1 MRFAASLAIKLKNS
15 IMSLLG
21 SKTTS
26 DYIDYDRAGAVANK
40 LIKENR
46 KPILGLY
53 IIVSINT
60 GLRISDVL
68 SLKWK
73 DLEGDY
79 IKLKEKK
86 TGKFREI
93 QINDSI
99 KNAVS
104 KFEANS
110 GYIFLSQKGSVY
122 SRQQINKLLKQ
133 VFSRQA
139 KTLNVSSHSLRKSFG
154 RRVYENNG
162 ESEKSLMYLSELF
175 NHTSPAITRQYL
187 GIRQEELNDIY
198 LNL

>member
-1 MRFAASLAIKLKNS
+1 
-15 IMSLLG
+15 MSLIG

-26 DYIDYDRAGAVANK
+26 DYIDFDRATAVGFK
-40 LIKENR
+40 LIKENK
-46 KPILGLY
+46 KPIFGLY

-68 SLKWK
+68 NLKWT
-73 DLEGDY
+73 DLEGDCL
-79 IKLKEKK
+79 KLNEKK
-86 TGKFREI
+86 TGKYRTI
-93 QINDSI
+93 QINDAI
-99 KNAVS
+99 KKAIS
-104 KFEANS
+104 KFEKGA

-133 VFSRQA
+133 LFSRQA

-154 RRVYENNG
+154 KHVFTIFN
-162 ESEKSLMYLSELF
+162 ESDKSLIYLSELF